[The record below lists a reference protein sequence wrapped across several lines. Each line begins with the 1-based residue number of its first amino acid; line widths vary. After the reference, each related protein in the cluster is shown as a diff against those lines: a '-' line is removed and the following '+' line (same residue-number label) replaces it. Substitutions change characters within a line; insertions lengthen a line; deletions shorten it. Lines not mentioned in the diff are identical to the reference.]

1 MVIWTPLAQADLKAI
16 HTRIAK
22 DAPLNAKKVAAD
34 IINKT
39 NATLSL
45 PHYALGKKVPELD
58 RDDVREIHI
67 HAWRIIYHVQVDKKF
82 VLTLFHK
89 RRDLKLDDIKLNQ

>member
-1 MVIWTPLAQADLKAI
+1 MVIWTPLAQADLKTI

-45 PHYALGKKVPELD
+45 PHDALGKKVPELD

-67 HAWRIIYHVQVDKKF
+67 HAWRVIYHVQADKKF

-89 RRDLKLDDIKLNQ
+89 RRDLKPDDIKLNQ

>member
-1 MVIWTPLAQADLKAI
+1 MVIWTPLAQTDLKTI
-16 HTRIAK
+16 HSRIAK

-34 IINKT
+34 IVNKT

-45 PHYALGKKVPELD
+45 PHDALGKKAPEFD
-58 RDDVREIHI
+58 RDDIREIHI
-67 HAWRIIYHVQVDKKF
+67 HAWRVIYHVQADKKF

-89 RRDLKLDDIKLNQ
+89 RRDLKPDDIKLDQ